1 MTKAYLITV
10 GRPYVE
16 TINTSPQ
23 LHNISGNTVP
33 ALLAGGVLC
42 RYLKDLYDGEAAFL
56 LMSSEG
62 LHGAQ
67 GEGAWERQM
76 AFLPNNLDEYR
87 L

>member
-1 MTKAYLITV
+1 MTKASLITV

-16 TINTSPQ
+16 TVNTSLQ
-23 LHNISGNTVP
+23 LHNIGGNTVP
-33 ALLAGGVLC
+33 VLLAGDVLC
-42 RYLKDLYDGEAAFL
+42 CYLKDFYHGKAAFL
-56 LMSSEG
+56 LMSSKG

-76 AFLPNNLDEYR
+76 AFLQNKLDEYR

>member
-1 MTKAYLITV
+1 MSKAYLITV

-16 TINTSPQ
+16 TINMSLQ
-23 LHNISGNTVP
+23 LHNIGGNTVP
-33 ALLAGGVLC
+33 TLLVGDVLC
-42 RYLKDLYDGEAAFL
+42 CYLKDLYDGKAAFL

-76 AFLPNNLDEYR
+76 AFLQNKLDEYR